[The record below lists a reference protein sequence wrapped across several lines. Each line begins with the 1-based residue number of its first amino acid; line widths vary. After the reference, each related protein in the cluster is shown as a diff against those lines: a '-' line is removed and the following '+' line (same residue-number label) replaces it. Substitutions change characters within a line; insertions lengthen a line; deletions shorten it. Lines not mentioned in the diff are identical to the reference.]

1 MVGSVMQ
8 DQRTQRSFPV
18 EGMTCAS
25 CVLGVE
31 RALAA
36 IPGVEQV
43 RVNLADH
50 SATVVLDPRVA
61 DDVLRHA
68 VRDAGYDLVVTDAM
82 DLMNALERAHAE
94 RVHDLRR
101 RFIIAATL
109 SLPLVVVAMFLPH
122 SAFNRWL
129 QFLLAAPVILG
140 TGVPFFRNAWRQAR
154 HRQANM
160 DSLVALSTAAAFLY
174 STYRLI
180 ATDDVHAHLHY
191 ESAAVVI
198 TFVWLGRYL
207 EARAKSSAGGA
218 IRKLMGMRPDHVL
231 RVAENGVQQ
240 EVPIAQVL
248 HGDVVLVRTGERVA
262 VDGTVLEGRAAVDE
276 SMFSGEPLP
285 VERLA
290 GAHVLAGSVV
300 QQGALWIRATQVGAG
315 TYLSR
320 VARAVQE
327 AQGSKAPVQLLVDRV
342 AERFVPVVLAIAA
355 VAALAWWGF
364 GGVNGGERG
373 LQAFITV
380 LVIACPC
387 ALGLATPTAIMAG
400 IGKGAER
407 GILIRGADSLERA
420 HRITA
425 VVLDKT
431 GTLTVGRPTV
441 VDRWSDLA
449 ENELATLAAIEQR
462 STHPLAKALVSALPD
477 GAMALPLEGVEEVP
491 GEGMQATVNGEAWR
505 VGNRRALE
513 SGGVRIEREHALRE
527 REWQERGRTTVWVA
541 IAGRVRGLFALED
554 VLRESAPSAI
564 AALKEAGIA
573 VYMQTGDSG
582 RMARQ
587 VAAAVGI
594 EHVRAEVSPKDKA
607 AFVQGLR
614 DQGAV
619 VAMVG
624 DGVNDAAALAA
635 ADVSFAMGQ
644 GSDVAMGVAH
654 ITVLA
659 GDLAA
664 LPQAVKLSRRT
675 MRTIRQNLF
684 WAFVY
689 NVVSIPVAAGVLE
702 PSLGFTLDPMWA
714 GMAMAFSSVS
724 VVLNSLRLRLG

>member
-1 MVGSVMQ
+1 MQ
-8 DQRTQRSFPV
+8 DQPTQRSFPV

-25 CVLGVE
+25 CVIGVE
-31 RALAA
+31 RALSSV
-36 IPGVEQV
+36 PGVGHV

-50 SATVVLDPRVA
+50 SATVVLDRPVA
-61 DDVLRHA
+61 DELLRNA
-68 VRDAGYDLVVTDAM
+68 VRSAGYDLVITDVM
-82 DLMNALERAHAE
+82 DLMEALERAHTV
-94 RVHDLRR
+94 RLQKIRR

-109 SLPLVVVAMFLPH
+109 SLPLVVVAMLLPH
-122 SAFNRWL
+122 GTFNQWL
-129 QFLLAAPVILG
+129 QFLLVTPVILG
-140 TGVPFFRNAWRQAR
+140 TGSPFFRNAWRQAR
-154 HRQANM
+154 HGQANM

-174 STYRLI
+174 STYRLFF
-180 ATDDVHAHLHY
+180 DHDVHAHMHY

-207 EARAKSSAGGA
+207 EARAKSSTGGA
-218 IRKLMGMRPDHVL
+218 IRKLMGMRPDRVL
-231 RVAENGVQQ
+231 RVAHNGQP
-240 EVPIAQVL
+240 EEAPIAQVL
-248 HGDVVLVRTGERVA
+248 PGDVLLVRTGERVA
-262 VDGTVLEGRAAVDE
+262 VDGTVIEGRAAVDG

-285 VERLA
+285 VERLP
-290 GAHVLAGSVV
+290 GAHVLAGMVV
-300 QQGALWIRATQVGAG
+300 LQGTLRIRATQVGAG

-320 VARAVQE
+320 VAQAVQE
-327 AQGSKAPVQLLVDRV
+327 AQGSRAPVQLLVDRV
-342 AERFVPVVLAIAA
+342 ALRFVPVVLVIATA
-355 VAALAWWGF
+355 AALAWSAF
-364 GGVNGGERG
+364 GGAHGAERG
-373 LQAFITV
+373 MQAFITV
-380 LVIACPC
+380 LIIACPC

-400 IGKGAER
+400 IGKGAEQ

-431 GTLTVGRPTV
+431 GTLTEGRPTV
-441 VDRWSDLA
+441 VDRWTDLTH
-449 ENELATLAAIEQR
+449 NELATLAAIEQR
-462 STHPLAKALVSALPD
+462 STHPLARALMSALPD
-477 GAMALPLEGVEEVP
+477 PAGAAPIDAVTEVP
-491 GEGMQATVNGEAWR
+491 GEGMQATINGAVWL

-513 SGGVRIEREHALRE
+513 SGGVRIDREHGLQE
-527 REWQERGRTTVWVA
+527 RAWQELGRTTVWLA
-541 IAGRVRGLFALED
+541 ANGRVRGLFALED
-554 VLRESAPSAI
+554 MLRPSAPSAI
-564 AALKEAGIA
+564 AALKATGVA
-573 VYMQTGDSG
+573 VYMQTGDG
-582 RMARQ
+582 ARVARR

-594 EHVRAEVSPKDKA
+594 EHVRAEVSPRDKA

-614 DQGAV
+614 DRGAV

-664 LPQAVKLSRRT
+664 LPEAVKLSRRT

-689 NVVSIPVAAGVLE
+689 NVISIPVAAGLLQ

-714 GMAMAFSSVS
+714 GLAMAFSSVS

>member
-1 MVGSVMQ
+1 MQ

-31 RALAA
+31 RALASV
-36 IPGVEQV
+36 PGVEHV

-50 SATVVLDPRVA
+50 SATVVLHRAVA
-61 DDVLRHA
+61 DEQLRNA
-68 VRDAGYDLVVTDAM
+68 VRHAGYDLVVTDAM
-82 DLMNALERAHAE
+82 DLMEALEQAHTA
-94 RVHDLRR
+94 RLNDLRR

-109 SLPLVVVAMFLPH
+109 ALPLVVVAMFLPH
-122 SAFNRWL
+122 SALNQWV
-129 QFLLAAPVILG
+129 QFLLATPVILG
-140 TGVPFFRNAWRQAR
+140 TGMPFFRNAWRQLK
-154 HRQANM
+154 HGQANM
-160 DSLVALSTAAAFLY
+160 DSLVALSSAAAFLY
-174 STYRLI
+174 STYRLLTTNDI
-180 ATDDVHAHLHY
+180 HTHLHY

-207 EARAKSSAGGA
+207 EARAKSSTGGA
-218 IRKLMGMRPDHVL
+218 IRKLMGMRPERVL
-231 RVAENGVQQ
+231 RVSDHGRTE
-240 EVPIAQVL
+240 EVPIAQVMP
-248 HGDVVLVRTGERVA
+248 GDVVLVRTGERVA
-262 VDGTVLEGRAAVDE
+262 VDGTVLEGRAAVDA
-276 SMFSGEPLP
+276 SMFSGESLP
-285 VERLA
+285 VERLP
-290 GAHVLAGSVV
+290 GAQVLAGSVV
-300 QQGALWIRATQVGAG
+300 QQGSLRIRTTQVGPG

-320 VARAVQE
+320 VAQAVQE

-342 AERFVPVVLAIAA
+342 AQRFVPAVLTIAIA
-355 VAALAWWGF
+355 AALAWWVF
-364 GGVNGGERG
+364 GGVDGAERG
-373 LQAFITV
+373 LQSFITV
-380 LVIACPC
+380 LIIACPC

-400 IGKGAER
+400 IGKGAEQ

-425 VVLDKT
+425 VVVDKT
-431 GTLTVGRPTV
+431 GTLTEGRPTV
-441 VDRWSDLA
+441 VDRWTDLTH
-449 ENELATLAAIEQR
+449 NELATLAAIEQR
-462 STHPLAKALVSALPD
+462 STHPLARALMNALPD
-477 GAMALPLEGVEEVP
+477 PAGAAPIHAVTEVP
-491 GEGMQATVNGEAWR
+491 GEGMQGTVNGARWL

-513 SGGVRIEREHALRE
+513 SGGVRIDREHSLRE

-541 IAGRVRGLFALED
+541 ANGQVRGLFALED
-554 VLRESAPSAI
+554 VLRSSAPLAI

-573 VYMQTGDSG
+573 VYMQTGDG
-582 RMARQ
+582 ARMARQ

-614 DQGAV
+614 EQGAV

-644 GSDVAMGVAH
+644 GSDVAMGVDH
-654 ITVLA
+654 ITLLA

-664 LPQAVKLSRRT
+664 LPKAVRLSRRT

-689 NVVSIPVAAGVLE
+689 NVISIPVAAGVLQ
-702 PSLGFTLDPMWA
+702 PALGFTLDPMWA
-714 GMAMAFSSVS
+714 GLAMAFSSIS